1 MVPIS
6 RGKQVAGMVGALA
19 LGYSLS
25 WLVAPG
31 PGTGPVEH
39 FGPTFVQPAAPV
51 IVAPSAPR
59 DERPVEASQP
69 NAPVPLQSPRYQP
82 I

>member
-1 MVPIS
+1 ML
-6 RGKQVAGMVGALA
+6 GALA
-19 LGYSLS
+19 IGYSLS

-39 FGPTFVQPAAPV
+39 FAPTFGQPAAPV
-51 IVAPSAPR
+51 IVAPALPR
-59 DERPVEASQP
+59 DQRPVDASQP
-69 NAPVPLQSPRYQP
+69 VDAVAAPLKSPQFQP

>member
-1 MVPIS
+1 
-6 RGKQVAGMVGALA
+6 MVGALA

-31 PGTGPVEH
+31 AGTGPVEH
-39 FGPTFVQPAAPV
+39 FGSTFAQPAAPV
-51 IVAPSAPR
+51 IVAPAVPP
-59 DERPVEASQP
+59 DERPIEASQP
-69 NAPVPLQSPRYQP
+69 LKTAPAPLQSPRYQP

>member
-1 MVPIS
+1 
-6 RGKQVAGMVGALA
+6 MVGALA

-39 FGPTFVQPAAPV
+39 FGPTFGQPAAPV
-51 IVAPSAPR
+51 IIAPSAPR
-59 DERPVEASQP
+59 DERPVEASHP
-69 NAPVPLQSPRYQP
+69 SNFAPAPLQSPRYQP

>member
-6 RGKQVAGMVGALA
+6 RRKQVAGMVGALA

-39 FGPTFVQPAAPV
+39 FGPTFGQSAAPV
-51 IVAPSAPR
+51 VVAPP
-59 DERPVEASQP
+59 PVEASQP
-69 NAPVPLQSPRYQP
+69 VTAAPAPLQSPRYQP